1 MGWNEN
7 MAATDTEESGVTAR
21 LAWTLWAMIALGA
34 SVVVVVALLPDRA
47 GVAGSIRGSEE
58 PTLIGAF
65 LIYVVSSGTVGALLA
80 AKRPANPIG
89 WLLLV
94 SALAYMVG
102 GLIET
107 YIVEAF
113 FVRPG
118 SLPALP
124 WIVWIESLVFG
135 LSFGLTGGFVLLLF
149 PTGRLP
155 SQRWRPVAWAAATG
169 LALLLAGGAL
179 APDAFESLPIQSPLQ
194 LHNEPL
200 LLALEASGF
209 VLLFGAVLAGVGSLV
224 VRYRLSRGEERQQLK
239 WVAFSVLV
247 LGFALLA
254 MTLLEA
260 INGEAQVPDQLEN
273 LASTATL
280 ALMTVAIGVAILR
293 YRLYDIDL
301 VINRTLVYGTLT
313 LLLGALYVGGVVG
326 LPMLL
331 PLEKPNDVVV
341 AASTLAVAA
350 LFSPLRRTIQEFVD
364 RRFYRTRYDAQQTIE
379 AFSSHLKGQADLES
393 LTRDL
398 QAVVRKTV
406 QPTVVSLW
414 LRSADR

>member
-1 MGWNEN
+1 MR
-7 MAATDTEESGVTAR
+7 TR
-21 LAWTLWAMIALGA
+21 LAWTLWTMVILGA
-34 SVVVVVALLPDRA
+34 SVVVVFALLPGRA

-58 PTLIGAF
+58 PTLVGAF
-65 LIYVVSSGTVGALLA
+65 LIYVLSSSTVGALLA
-80 AKRPANPIG
+80 AKRPGNPIG

-94 SALAYMVG
+94 SAMAYVAG

-107 YIVEAF
+107 YIVDAF

-118 SLPALP
+118 SVPL
-124 WIVWIESLVFG
+124 IVWLESLVFG

-155 SQRWRPVAWAAATG
+155 SRRWRPVAWAAGTG

-179 APDAFESLPIQSPLQ
+179 APDAFEDLPIDSPLQ
-194 LHNEPL
+194 IRSGIL
-200 LLALEASGF
+200 LLAIERSGF
-209 VLLFGAVLAGVGSLV
+209 VLFVGALLAGVGSLV

-247 LGFALLA
+247 LGFSLLS
-254 MTLLEA
+254 TTFLEA

-273 LASTATL
+273 LATTATL

-293 YRLYDIDL
+293 HRLYDIDL

-313 LLLGALYVGGVVG
+313 LLLGALYVAGVVG

-331 PLEKPNDVVV
+331 PLEKASDLVV

-350 LFSPLRRTIQEFVD
+350 LFSPLRGMIQEFVD
-364 RRFYRTRYDAQQTIE
+364 RRFYRSRYDAQRTIE
-379 AFSSHLKGQADLES
+379 AFSSRLKDQADLES
-393 LTRDL
+393 LARDL
-398 QAVVRKTV
+398 QAVVRETV
-406 QPTVVSLW
+406 RPTVASLW
-414 LRSADR
+414 LRAADR